1 MPLDLS
7 DKIDHKVLR
16 KSEGLLSKPINEE
29 NVIVDHININS
40 IRNIVHELEPKKVGV
55 WLRRVD
61 KT

>member
-7 DKIDHKVLR
+7 DKIDQKVLR
-16 KSEGLLSKPINEE
+16 KSESLLSKPINEE

>member
-16 KSEGLLSKPINEE
+16 KSESLLSKPINEE